1 MKAAIIVFP
10 GSNCDRDIAVSF
22 RNVAKVEP
30 KMVWHKETHI
40 PDCNIIIVP
49 GGFSFGDYL
58 RCGSIAANSP
68 VMREVIKKSKEGF
81 PIIGICNGFQILTET
96 RLLPGTLIR
105 NNCLSFICK
114 TTKLSVVN
122 NRTYFS
128 QKYFE
133 NQIIDIPIA
142 HNEGNYFANDEII
155 KELEDNN
162 QIAFKYCDEDGN
174 FSNDSNPNGS
184 LKNIAG
190 IINKKGNVLGMMPH
204 PERASEN
211 ILSPYSTNDG
221 LGIFRSMALSLEVM
235 FQE

>member
-174 FSNDSNPNGS
+174 FSNDANPNGS

-204 PERASEN
+204 PERATN
-211 ILSPYSTNDG
+211 RLSRLNDG
-221 LGIFRSMALSLEVM
+221 ENFFLSIAETL
-235 FQE
+235 Q

>member
-22 RNVAKVEP
+22 RNVAKIEP

-58 RCGSIAANSP
+58 RCGSIAATSP
-68 VMREVIKKSKEGF
+68 IMREVIKKSKEGF

-128 QKYFE
+128 QKYLE
-133 NQIIDIPIA
+133 SQIIDIPIA
-142 HNEGNYFANDEII
+142 HNEGNYFADDEII

-174 FSNDSNPNGS
+174 FSNDANPNGS

-204 PERASEN
+204 PERATN
-211 ILSPYSTNDG
+211 NLSRLNDG
-221 LGIFRSMALSLEVM
+221 EKFFISIAETLL
-235 FQE
+235 

>member
-22 RNVAKVEP
+22 RNVAKIEP

-122 NRTYFS
+122 NSTYFS

-133 NQIIDIPIA
+133 SQIIDIPIA

-162 QIAFKYCDEDGN
+162 QVAFKYCDEDGN
-174 FSNDSNPNGS
+174 FSNDANPNGS

-204 PERASEN
+204 PERATN
-211 ILSPYSTNDG
+211 RLSRLNDG
-221 LGIFRSMALSLEVM
+221 ENFFLSIAETL
-235 FQE
+235 Q

>member
-22 RNVAKVEP
+22 RNVAKIEP

-68 VMREVIKKSKEGF
+68 IMREVIKKSKEGF
-81 PIIGICNGFQILTET
+81 PIIGICNGFQILTEA

-133 NQIIDIPIA
+133 SQIIDIPIA

-174 FSNDSNPNGS
+174 FSNDANPNGS

-204 PERASEN
+204 PERATN
-211 ILSPYSTNDG
+211 RLSKLNDG
-221 LGIFRSMALSLEVM
+221 ENFFLSIAETL
-235 FQE
+235 Q

>member
-22 RNVAKVEP
+22 RNVANIEP

-68 VMREVIKKSKEGF
+68 IMREVIKKSKEGF

-133 NQIIDIPIA
+133 SQIIDIPIA

-162 QIAFKYCDEDGN
+162 QVAFKYCDEDGN
-174 FSNDSNPNGS
+174 FSNDANPNGS
-184 LKNIAG
+184 LQNIAG

-204 PERASEN
+204 PERATN
-211 ILSPYSTNDG
+211 RLSRLNDG
-221 LGIFRSMALSLEVM
+221 EKFFLSIAETL
-235 FQE
+235 Q

>member
-22 RNVAKVEP
+22 RNVAKIEP

-174 FSNDSNPNGS
+174 FSNDANPNGS

-204 PERASEN
+204 PERATN
-211 ILSPYSTNDG
+211 RLSRLNDG
-221 LGIFRSMALSLEVM
+221 ENFFLSIAETL
-235 FQE
+235 Q

>member
-22 RNVAKVEP
+22 RNVAKIEP

-68 VMREVIKKSKEGF
+68 IMREVIKKSKEGF
-81 PIIGICNGFQILTET
+81 PIIGICNGFQILTEA

-133 NQIIDIPIA
+133 SQIIDIPIA
-142 HNEGNYFANDEII
+142 HNEGNYFADDEII

-162 QIAFKYCDEDGN
+162 QIVFKYCDEDGN
-174 FSNDSNPNGS
+174 FSNDANPNGS

-204 PERASEN
+204 PERATN
-211 ILSPYSTNDG
+211 TLSRLNDG
-221 LGIFRSMALSLEVM
+221 ENFFLSIAETL
-235 FQE
+235 Q

>member
-68 VMREVIKKSKEGF
+68 IMREVVKKSKEGF

-96 RLLPGTLIR
+96 RLLPGALIR

-114 TTKLSVVN
+114 TTKLSVLN

-128 QKYFE
+128 QKYFK

-142 HNEGNYFANDEII
+142 HKEGNYFANDEII
-155 KELEDNN
+155 KELEGNN

-174 FSNDSNPNGS
+174 FSNEANPNGS

-204 PERASEN
+204 PERSCEKSLGSEDGNLIFKSIMNN
-211 ILSPYSTNDG
+211 I
-221 LGIFRSMALSLEVM
+221 I
-235 FQE
+235 

>member
-174 FSNDSNPNGS
+174 FSNDANPNGS

-204 PERASEN
+204 PERATN
-211 ILSPYSTNDG
+211 TLSRLNDG
-221 LGIFRSMALSLEVM
+221 ENFFLSIAETL
-235 FQE
+235 Q